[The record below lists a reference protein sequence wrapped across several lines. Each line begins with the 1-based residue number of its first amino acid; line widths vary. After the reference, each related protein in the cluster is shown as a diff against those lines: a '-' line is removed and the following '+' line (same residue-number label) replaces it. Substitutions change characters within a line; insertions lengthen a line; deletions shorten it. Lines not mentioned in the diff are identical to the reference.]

1 MLASYIAK
9 HHWLADLLDAWIV
22 ERGSGRRPG
31 HCFQVRDPSL
41 LAPSPYLVPFGLIV
55 DASALCPLVCARF
68 SAVWVDEAMKFIVQT
83 NLNWMI
89 NYQGDYG
96 TKFFYLTNLPQSWF
110 QIFFN
115 CIVKEIGY
123 SLSSFLSISNA
134 KRKIPMAWSTFM
146 VHSEGDT
153 ATSLPLLLCSGVGPW
168 GAWLHDGLHGSLFGR
183 HEGLQLL
190 LL

>member
-55 DASALCPLVCARF
+55 DAGALSPLVYARF
-68 SAVWVDEAMKFIVQT
+68 FAVWVDKAMKFIVQT

-89 NYQGDYG
+89 RLSRRLWYQVFLSYKLTSVMISDFFIAMWKKYG
-96 TKFFYLTNLPQSWF
+96 TLFLQVHLQSEKSPWPGSLSWF
-110 QIFFN
+110 IEKGIQ
-115 CIVKEIGY
+115 
-123 SLSSFLSISNA
+123 
-134 KRKIPMAWSTFM
+134 
-146 VHSEGDT
+146 
-153 ATSLPLLLCSGVGPW
+153 SLPHLLCSGVGPW
-168 GAWLHDGLHGSLFGR
+168 GAWLHDDLHGSLDGR

>member
-55 DASALCPLVCARF
+55 DAGALSPLVYARF
-68 SAVWVDEAMKFIVQT
+68 FAVWVDKAMKFIVQT

-89 NYQGDYG
+89 RLSRRLWYQVFLSY
-96 TKFFYLTNLPQSWF
+96 KLTSVM
-110 QIFFN
+110 ISDFFN
-115 CIVKEIGY
+115 LLQCERNIVLSFLKSICKAKNPHGLAHFHGSFRRGY
-123 SLSSFLSISNA
+123 SYQPTTPAL
-134 KRKIPMAWSTFM
+134 
-146 VHSEGDT
+146 
-153 ATSLPLLLCSGVGPW
+153 
-168 GAWLHDGLHGSLFGR
+168 
-183 HEGLQLL
+183 
-190 LL
+190 